1 MTVLVNWQ
9 DDAACREVD
18 WDLFFPIGTTGP
30 ALVRIAEAKQ
40 VCQAC
45 PVQAQCLSWALD
57 HSITDGV
64 WGGTTA
70 EERRAIR
77 SVLRSNEDRLEDDGA
92 VITKQNVEH
101 IEHVRRRAR
110 KSTRAQR
117 P

>member
-1 MTVLVNWQ
+1 MTVVVNWR

-30 ALVRIAEAKQ
+30 ALHRIAEAKE
-40 VCQAC
+40 VCLAC
-45 PVQAQCLSWALD
+45 PVQAECLAWALD
-57 HSITDGV
+57 NSITDGV

-77 SVLRSNEDRLEDDGA
+77 SVLKSNEAGSEDGV
-92 VITKQNVEH
+92 VITKQDVEH
-101 IEHVRRRAR
+101 IEHVHRRAR
-110 KSTRAQR
+110 KSSRTQR